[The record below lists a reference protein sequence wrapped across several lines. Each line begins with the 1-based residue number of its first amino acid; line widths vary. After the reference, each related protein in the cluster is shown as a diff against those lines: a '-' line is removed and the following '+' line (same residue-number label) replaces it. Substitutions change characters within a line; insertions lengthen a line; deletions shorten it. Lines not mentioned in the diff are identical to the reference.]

1 MTKVY
6 GFSLLINSLVILL
19 MSVAQTYAA
28 IAIMP
33 STGPQVS
40 LFVTIGICAFLMFLG
55 YRFIMRSV
63 HALKGDLT
71 VSSPETAFRKI
82 IFFVGFSLLAL
93 SAVIHMATFTMIGY
107 FAIIKA
113 IGVPAGMGSGLGL
126 LVFIVSIFLLG
137 PTLKTHNTSLQST
150 GYAGG

>member
-1 MTKVY
+1 
-6 GFSLLINSLVILL
+6 
-19 MSVAQTYAA
+19 
-28 IAIMP
+28 
-33 STGPQVS
+33 
-40 LFVTIGICAFLMFLG
+40 
-55 YRFIMRSV
+55 MRSV